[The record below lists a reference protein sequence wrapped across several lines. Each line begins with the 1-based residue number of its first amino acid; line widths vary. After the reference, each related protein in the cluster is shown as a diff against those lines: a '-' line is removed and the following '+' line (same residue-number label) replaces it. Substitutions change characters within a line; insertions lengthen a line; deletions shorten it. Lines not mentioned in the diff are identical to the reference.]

1 MNYTTPT
8 IADYGDVAQLTADQ
22 QNRNAADQIIGVG
35 EVLGNLNSTGQCQT
49 GFEVVGGI
57 CVPIDPGDPL
67 P

>member
-1 MNYTTPT
+1 MDYVTPA

-22 QNRNAADQIIGVG
+22 QNRNSADQIIGTG
-35 EVLGNLNSTGQCQT
+35 ETLGNLNSTGTCQT

-57 CVPIDPGDPL
+57 CVPIAPGNPG